1 MSNNHQNIMLE
12 LIVTF
17 NIFTTIN
24 HSKMRFFDNHVTN
37 QQITCA
43 PTMETNVTISKIT
56 GKHTK
61 LVYRH
66 Q

>member
-1 MSNNHQNIMLE
+1 M
-12 LIVTF
+12 
-17 NIFTTIN
+17 
-24 HSKMRFFDNHVTN
+24 TN
-37 QQITCA
+37 QQTTCA

-56 GKHTK
+56 RKPTK